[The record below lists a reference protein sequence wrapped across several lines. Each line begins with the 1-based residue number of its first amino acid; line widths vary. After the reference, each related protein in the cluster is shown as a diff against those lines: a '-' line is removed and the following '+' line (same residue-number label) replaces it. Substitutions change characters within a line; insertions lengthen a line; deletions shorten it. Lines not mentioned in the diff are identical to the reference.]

1 MITQPQMDDDAELKM
16 INDSLRALRDHF
28 ERKGK
33 KFMLAWALFSDD
45 PADFKMKGNMISTSA
60 RDIDYLSAV
69 TNWTCMAVENLNG
82 GPQRFK
88 I

>member
-1 MITQPQMDDDAELKM
+1 MSDDAELKM

-28 ERKGK
+28 ESKGRT
-33 KFMLAWALFSDD
+33 FMLAWALFSDN
-45 PADFKMKGNMISTSA
+45 PADFKMKGNLIGTTA

-82 GPQRFK
+82 GPVKFK